1 MAAKKRMQNPDFEA
15 LLRSLKK
22 FFFEGGYI

>member
-15 LLRSLKK
+15 LLRSPKK
-22 FFFEGGYI
+22 IFFEGGYI